1 MSLCIHKES
10 LWAHFIAKGGV
21 AIHVKIIYIYITYL
35 LLSVHL
41 SEHFEDFTC
50 YEFLVVHLYVICLY
64 IHCFLQ
70 EISLFVYPSSQ
81 LMHGLFWTFIDVPRD
96 SNYISRQR
104 FYRYFEYTNMCSLIK
119 CMVYCIV
126 LSSLGCRFKNSQIVI
141 IFFKHEHL
149 LKVLV
154 KLWRFCWL

>member
-1 MSLCIHKES
+1 M
-10 LWAHFIAKGGV
+10 WAHFIAKGGV
-21 AIHVKIIYIYITYL
+21 AIHVKIIYIYYISIIISTFISSFWGLYML
-35 LLSVHL
+35 WVFSGT
-41 SEHFEDFTC
+41 FIC
-50 YEFLVVHLYVICLY
+50 YMPLYTL
-64 IHCFLQ
+64 FLQ

-81 LMHGLFWTFIDVPRD
+81 LMHFFFLTFIDVPRD
-96 SNYISRQR
+96 SNYFSRQR
-104 FYRYFEYTNMCSLIK
+104 FYRYFECTNMCSLIK
-119 CMVYCIV
+119 CMVYCIDIM

>member
-1 MSLCIHKES
+1 M
-10 LWAHFIAKGGV
+10 LWVFSGTFI
-21 AIHVKIIYIYITYL
+21 
-35 LLSVHL
+35 
-41 SEHFEDFTC
+41 C
-50 YEFLVVHLYVICLY
+50 YMPLYTL
-64 IHCFLQ
+64 FLQ

-81 LMHGLFWTFIDVPRD
+81 LIHGLFWTFIDVPRD

-154 KLWRFCWL
+154 KLWRFCWHARLKWDLFSVIYIFLIICDLFLAVIALRFFVTSAMI

>member
-21 AIHVKIIYIYITYL
+21 AIHVKIIYIYYISIIISTFISSFWGLYML
-35 LLSVHL
+35 WVFSGT
-41 SEHFEDFTC
+41 FIC
-50 YEFLVVHLYVICLY
+50 YMPLYTL
-64 IHCFLQ
+64 FLQ

-81 LMHGLFWTFIDVPRD
+81 LIHGLFWTFIDVPRD

>member
-1 MSLCIHKES
+1 M
-10 LWAHFIAKGGV
+10 LWVFSGTFI
-21 AIHVKIIYIYITYL
+21 
-35 LLSVHL
+35 
-41 SEHFEDFTC
+41 C
-50 YEFLVVHLYVICLY
+50 YMPLYTL
-64 IHCFLQ
+64 FLQ

-81 LMHGLFWTFIDVPRD
+81 LIHGLFLTFIDVPRD

-154 KLWRFCWL
+154 KILLVVRDTPYLSEICFPLFIYFWSSVTCFWLW

>member
-1 MSLCIHKES
+1 M
-10 LWAHFIAKGGV
+10 WGHFIAKGGV

-41 SEHFEDFTC
+41 SVHFEDFTC
-50 YEFLVVHLYVICLY
+50 YDAMSGTFICYMPLYTL
-64 IHCFLQ
+64 FLQ

-104 FYRYFEYTNMCSLIK
+104 FYRYFEYTNMRSLIK

-126 LSSLGCRFKNSQIVI
+126 LSSLGSRFKNSQIVI